1 MSLRLRLNLLITLL
15 FLFLFIISSY
25 YILANARDSVQ
36 REVES
41 TARLALQLIQIAIS
55 SADIEQDSDRQFAF
69 LDKLSQLEETR
80 HLSIEL
86 NNADEIFTPV
96 EPLGVKDL
104 ANAPDWF
111 IRLVQ
116 PPPTELRRWLYN
128 PLMPPT
134 GILVRADPTDEIEE
148 AWTEVKSMLILLF
161 VFISMANL
169 LVYYV
174 IGRYL
179 SPLATITEALT
190 DIEKGNYKQQLPEFD
205 LPELN
210 NLAQR
215 FNHMTGV
222 LGKSRQDNKQLTQR
236 SLKIQEEER
245 RHLSQELHDEL
256 GQTIT
261 AIKAVAVAINNE
273 NSHEPEQIH
282 ENVHTIVRYS
292 DHMYGVAKNMMH
304 RLRPS
309 VLDEFGLVKALQNMI
324 DDWNSRQDDV
334 FCHFNFSEGPESL
347 DDTVKISVYRIIQE
361 SLTNVLKHASASEIT
376 VKLQYH
382 KPNGSEYISLD
393 INDNG
398 IGIDME
404 NLKPGLGLLG
414 MRERVEMLNGQFQLT
429 TKINEGLHIAIEIPL
444 DSAE

>member
-1 MSLRLRLNLLITLL
+1 MSLRLRLNLLIILL

-55 SADIEQDSDRQFAF
+55 SADIERNSERQFNF

-80 HLSIEL
+80 HLRIEI
-86 NNADEIFTPV
+86 NNANEIFTPV
-96 EPLGVKDL
+96 QTVNLSEDTD
-104 ANAPDWF
+104 APDWF
-111 IRLVQ
+111 VRLVQ

-128 PLMPPT
+128 PVIPPT
-134 GILVRADPTDEIEE
+134 GIMVRADPTDEIEE

-161 VFISMANL
+161 VFISLANI

-190 DIEKGNYKQQLPEFD
+190 DIEKGNYKQQLPRFD

-210 NLAQR
+210 SLAQR
-215 FNHMTGV
+215 FNNMTAV
-222 LGKSRQDNKQLTQR
+222 LGKSREDNKQLTQR
-236 SLKIQEEER
+236 SLKIQEDER

-261 AIKAVAVAINNE
+261 AIKAVAVAINND
-273 NSHEPEQIH
+273 NNHEPEH
-282 ENVHTIVRYS
+282 VRDNVRTIVRYS

-309 VLDEFGLVKALQNMI
+309 VLDEFGLVKALQNMV

-334 FCHFNFSEGPESL
+334 FCHFDFSEGPETL
-347 DDTVKISVYRIIQE
+347 DDTIKISLYRIIQE
-361 SLTNVLKHASASEIT
+361 SLTNVLKHASASEI
-376 VKLQYH
+376 KIQLQYH
-382 KPNGSEYISLD
+382 KPNGQEYISLD
-393 INDNG
+393 IRDNG
-398 IGIDME
+398 VGIDIN
-404 NLKPGLGLLG
+404 NLRPGLGLLG
-414 MRERVEMLNGQFQLT
+414 MRERVEMLNGQFELET
-429 TKINEGLHIAIEIPL
+429 HINEGLHIAITIPL
-444 DSAE
+444 DSSE